1 MAFVTVSQDP
11 TIMNPLYSE
20 PCFLVLLTPAQSLG
34 QKLPR
39 CWHISRAPTLV
50 YRDHLHPGFDPKV
63 SSYNWG

>member
-1 MAFVTVSQDP
+1 MLQHFSNNVQSHISDC
-11 TIMNPLYSE
+11 YSE